1 MYRCVCACVCVFG
14 CVRMRVCVYR
24 TAYERKYAGVCQ
36 CVRASGF
43 LCACVFVCLSACVL
57 CVYVRVC
64 LGYST
69 VCTQFVSAGNVTC
82 REQMYPVPHA
92 PPPNETFQKL
102 NIQVYVCMFV
112 YVPCK
117 GVGVCASVLGADILA
132 STQLETQAHTHANT
146 YIQAYTRTHTHTHT
160 HTHTN
165 AQTAET
171 GIREVPRAWRK
182 IINIHTHMHTYT
194 LSLSLTHTHINK

>member
-1 MYRCVCACVCVFG
+1 MRMCVCLGVYVCVCVYTELLMKDN
-14 CVRMRVCVYR
+14 VQVCL
-24 TAYERKYAGVCQ
+24 
-36 CVRASGF
+36 CVRASVF
-43 LCACVFVCLSACVL
+43 LCACVFVCLSVCVL

-146 YIQAYTRTHTHTHT
+146 HIHTYTRTHTHTHK
-160 HTHTN
+160 N

-171 GIREVPRAWRK
+171 GIREVP
-182 IINIHTHMHTYT
+182 HSET
-194 LSLSLTHTHINK
+194 